1 MKNIAMISIIAFIY
15 SAIVTAIAYIFFSD
29 FAAWT
34 LFGAAV
40 SLFNHSLTVRFSKN
54 KITKDVAYLLIGFKM
69 LMYFIALGFMFYSL
83 KENQDI
89 LMYSYLFFIVGA
101 INIKLSI
108 IIYHLPIKKFKQIRL
123 EVEEGEHKDEG
134 IS

>member
-15 SAIVTAIAYIFFSD
+15 SAIVTLIAYLFFSEY
-29 FAAWT
+29 AAWT
-34 LFGAAV
+34 LLGAAV
-40 SLFNHSLTVRFSKN
+40 SLFNQSLTVRFAKN
-54 KITKDVAYLLIGFKM
+54 KMTKDLMILLIVLKT
-69 LMYFIALGFMFYSL
+69 LMYFIALGFMYFSL
-83 KENQDI
+83 RDNQQL

-108 IIYHLPIKKFKQIRL
+108 MFYHLPIKKFKQIRQ
-123 EVEEGEHKDEG
+123 EVEEAENTDAN